1 MLNNFWL
8 KSSINQP
15 FTLHLHELIKLIK
28 AKKMNPQ
35 KVIKSFLKR
44 IKKKNKHIRAIST
57 IDKKYIFD
65 QFKKID
71 SNLPLS
77 FMPVGIKDIYN
88 TEILPTKMGSP
99 IYKNFY
105 SGNDARVVTNLKR
118 EGCIIFCKTET
129 AEFAVHQPGPTKNA
143 YSSKHICGTSS
154 SGSAAAVSCGMLPFA
169 LGSQT
174 AASTIRPAAYNGVYG
189 FKPSF
194 GVIPRT
200 GTLKTLDTLDH
211 VTFFSRSAK
220 DLRIIFDC
228 LRVKGKNYPLVYKKF
243 DQNIDKIFFKKKK
256 LKIGFVNQKN
266 ILPVD
271 NYQNKLL
278 EKFKDNL
285 KMKKF
290 KVVDLDIDYLIN
302 NKHNLHQKIYS
313 KALAYY
319 FNEEYKYSKNKLS
332 KVFVKMIKDGNKINL
347 DEYRKLTRQQ
357 EMFIKKINVI
367 FKNVDFVIS
376 SSTFGEVPLKNVEE
390 KKDISLIW
398 TLAHLPSVNIPFL
411 DKNRL
416 PRGLQ
421 MVAKKYDDYKLF
433 EFLNI
438 LRKKKLIK
446 DVPVINNY

>member
-15 FTLHLHELIKLIK
+15 FTLHLYELIKFIK
-28 AKKMNPQ
+28 TKKINPQ
-35 KVIKSFLKR
+35 KVIESFLKR
-44 IKKKNKHIRAIST
+44 IKEKNKDIKAVSS
-57 IDKKYIFD
+57 IDKRYIYE
-65 QFKKID
+65 QFKKTD

-77 FMPVGIKDIYN
+77 FVPVGIKDIYN

-99 IYKNFY
+99 IYKDFY

-129 AEFAVHQPGPTKNA
+129 AEFAVHHPGPTKNS

-174 AASTIRPAAYNGVYG
+174 AASTIRPAAYNGVFG

-211 VTFFSRSAK
+211 VTFFSRSAR
-220 DLRIIFDC
+220 DLRIIFDS
-228 LRVKGKNYPLVYKKF
+228 LRVKGKNYPFVFKQF
-243 DQNIDKIFFKKKK
+243 DQNFNKIFFKKKK
-256 LKIGFVNQKN
+256 PKIGFVNYEN
-266 ILPVD
+266 ILSID
-271 NYQNKLL
+271 NYQKKLL
-278 EKFKDNL
+278 KKFKDNL
-285 KMKKF
+285 KLAGF
-290 KVVDLDIDYLIN
+290 KVVDLNIDYLLK
-302 NKHNLHQKIYS
+302 NKHNLHEKIYS

-319 FNEEYKYSKNKLS
+319 FSDEFKYSKKKLS
-332 KVFVKMIKDGNKINL
+332 KVFIRMIKDGNKISL
-347 DEYRKLTRQQ
+347 SEYKELLTQQ
-357 EMFIKKINVI
+357 EKFIKKINVI
-367 FKNVDFVIS
+367 FKNIDFVIS
-376 SSTFGEVPLKNVEE
+376 SSTFGEVPLINSEE

-398 TLAHLPSVNIPFL
+398 TLAHLPSVNVPFL
-411 DKNRL
+411 DKERL

-421 MVAKKYDDYKLF
+421 IVAKKYDDYKLF
-433 EFLNI
+433 EFLNM